1 MFISISMFMFGFGY
15 LLGISTFF
23 VLPELFEKTKMIIWL
38 EQFIYT
44 ILDRY
49 NEVLK
54 EDRSIF
60 MSKIET
66 HILECNADITKIKD
80 KLEISDDSKLHRR
93 DSL

>member
-1 MFISISMFMFGFGY
+1 MFALGY
-15 LLGISTFF
+15 FLGISTFF

-49 NEVLK
+49 NETLK

-66 HILECNADITKIKD
+66 HILECNADITKIKE
-80 KLEISDDSKLHRR
+80 KLELSDDDSKLPRR
-93 DSL
+93 GSF

>member
-1 MFISISMFMFGFGY
+1 MFVLGY

-49 NEVLK
+49 NENLK
-54 EDRSIF
+54 EERSTF

-80 KLEISDDSKLHRR
+80 KLEIPEDDSKLPRR
-93 DSL
+93 GSL

>member
-1 MFISISMFMFGFGY
+1 MFVLGY

-66 HILECNADITKIKD
+66 HILECNADITKIKE
-80 KLEISDDSKLHRR
+80 KLELSDDDSKLPRR
-93 DSL
+93 GSL

>member
-1 MFISISMFMFGFGY
+1 MFVLGY

-23 VLPELFEKTKMIIWL
+23 FLPELFEKTKMIIWL

-49 NEVLK
+49 NECLK

-80 KLEISDDSKLHRR
+80 KLEIPEDDSKLHRR
-93 DSL
+93 GSL

>member
-1 MFISISMFMFGFGY
+1 MFVLGY

-23 VLPELFEKTKMIIWL
+23 FLPELFEKTKMIIWL

-66 HILECNADITKIKD
+66 HILECNADINKIKE
-80 KLEISDDSKLHRR
+80 KLEISEDDSKLPRR
-93 DSL
+93 GSL

>member
-1 MFISISMFMFGFGY
+1 MFVLGY
-15 LLGISTFF
+15 FLGISTFF

-49 NEVLK
+49 NETLK

-66 HILECNADITKIKD
+66 HILECNADITKIKE
-80 KLEISDDSKLHRR
+80 KLELSDDDSKLPRR
-93 DSL
+93 GSL

>member
-1 MFISISMFMFGFGY
+1 MFVLGY

-49 NEVLK
+49 NECLK

-66 HILECNADITKIKD
+66 HILECNADITKIKE
-80 KLEISDDSKLHRR
+80 KLEIPEDDSKLLRR
-93 DSL
+93 GSL

>member
-1 MFISISMFMFGFGY
+1 MFVLGY

-23 VLPELFEKTKMIIWL
+23 FLPELFEKTKMIIWL

-49 NEVLK
+49 NECLK

-66 HILECNADITKIKD
+66 HILECNADITKIKE
-80 KLEISDDSKLHRR
+80 KLELSDDDSKLPRR
-93 DSL
+93 GSL

>member
-1 MFISISMFMFGFGY
+1 MFALGY
-15 LLGISTFF
+15 FLGISTFF

-49 NEVLK
+49 NETLK

-60 MSKIET
+60 MS
-66 HILECNADITKIKD
+66 
-80 KLEISDDSKLHRR
+80 
-93 DSL
+93 